1 MREKSEKSDKKPTLT
16 KRMKD
21 FLMIFENNMG
31 LVGVSCKNSKVGQ
44 STYYDWLGNKRFEE
58 EISGI
63 KTKVKDFG
71 EHALFKLIKKG
82 NLMLKRMSPFEIARS
97 VEGMLEKE
105 KGELLIDIDPV
116 VLPEHYKPSI
126 VVVDSLTAVASAFTG
141 KDDSYRIYIEQLFR
155 FFEKLGATSF
165 LITETKQIP
174 EVFSTTGVEE
184 FLADGVV
191 VMYNFKRGD
200 IRENAIEV
208 LKMRGEKHKKKIVA
222 SQITDDGMIVYPD
235 QEVFGNTE

>member
-82 NLMLKRMSPFEIARS
+82 NPAAI
-97 VEGMLEKE
+97 
-105 KGELLIDIDPV
+105 I
-116 VLPEHYKPSI
+116 
-126 VVVDSLTAVASAFTG
+126 
-141 KDDSYRIYIEQLFR
+141 
-155 FFEKLGATSF
+155 FF
-165 LITETKQIP
+165 
-174 EVFSTTGVEE
+174 
-184 FLADGVV
+184 
-191 VMYNFKRGD
+191 N
-200 IRENAIEV
+200 
-208 LKMRGEKHKKKIVA
+208 KHKNRDRGYGDQFQDESEKTSQVEINIIESSCKEIKKDI
-222 SQITDDGMIVYPD
+222 
-235 QEVFGNTE
+235 EEKKERLKF